1 MIALPEVLAIPW
13 HDVEPTKE
21 RQCPGVKRWARDLSR
36 PLLLA
41 ACRPHIPALQLPQDL
56 TQVIIESRA
65 GNVQPQEFRDRYED
79 AVVELIR
86 AKQARIPAKVK
97 GSPRQ
102 RGCASQEH
110 RGRAAKRKVAAPAP
124 ATAMHKRRKAK

>member
-86 AKQARIPAKVK
+86 AKQARIPAKVT
-97 GSPRQ
+97 GRPSSARMRFARAPWPSGEEEGCRPRA
-102 RGCASQEH
+102 RDGHA
-110 RGRAAKRKVAAPAP
+110 
-124 ATAMHKRRKAK
+124 